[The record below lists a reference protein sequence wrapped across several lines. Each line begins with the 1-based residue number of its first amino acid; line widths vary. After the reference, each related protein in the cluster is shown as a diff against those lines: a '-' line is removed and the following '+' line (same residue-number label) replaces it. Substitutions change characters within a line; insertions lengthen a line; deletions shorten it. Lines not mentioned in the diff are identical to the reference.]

1 MVKRILYRLKI
12 NFRFF
17 KANLRSQVAFNGTM
31 GCSHSQRFQND
42 SRGKSRGRVQGGGG
56 GGGGGGPPPPPPPP
70 EMTCGFLIQLVF
82 CKKKIGFIGVEVKSK
97 RRVHPLLKEILDP
110 PLDILLSNSHVMCRF
125 ANLYF
130 AAFGKIGKKR
140 RFVADSALFMRSF
153 TSVFT
158 ES

>member
-1 MVKRILYRLKI
+1 MVERILYRLKI

-42 SRGKSRGRVQGGGG
+42 IRGRSRGRVQGVRT
-56 GGGGGGPPPPPPPP
+56 PPPP

-82 CKKKIGFIGVEVKSK
+82 WKKKIWFIGVELKSK
-97 RRVHPLLKEILDP
+97 RRVHPLLKEILHP

-140 RFVADSALFMRSF
+140 SFVADSALFMGSF
-153 TSVFT
+153 TSVFRLRW
-158 ES
+158 

>member
-1 MVKRILYRLKI
+1 MR
-12 NFRFF
+12 
-17 KANLRSQVAFNGTM
+17 T
-31 GCSHSQRFQND
+31 
-42 SRGKSRGRVQGGGG
+42 
-56 GGGGGGPPPPPPPP
+56 PP

-82 CKKKIGFIGVEVKSK
+82 CKKKKLGFIGVEVKSK

-140 RFVADSALFMRSF
+140 SFVADGALFMRSF
-153 TSVFT
+153 TSVFRLRW
-158 ES
+158 